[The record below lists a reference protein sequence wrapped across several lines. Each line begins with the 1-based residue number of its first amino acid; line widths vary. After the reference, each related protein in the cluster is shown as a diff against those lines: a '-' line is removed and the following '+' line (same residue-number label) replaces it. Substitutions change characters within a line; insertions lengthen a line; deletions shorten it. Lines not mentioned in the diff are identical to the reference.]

1 MTEKSNKNEYIEY
14 FFHTNLLIKIY
25 QNYIID
31 FLTENLKDDF
41 NIEDYNF
48 YLKEKIFN
56 KFKLNKSFISIV
68 KSLNNID
75 IYSDFFIV
83 QNLKIIKRELLTLKI
98 DDLVILNVKELSS
111 GGLNN
116 FNNKPEN
123 YESKTPSFWMIE
135 KEINNNPYKL
145 SRISIE
151 IEQNYFKNIEIF
163 LLFHK
168 VNMKSNKDF
177 SFSLKAEC
185 LFSIYDFENFLKFL
199 LFFIK
204 NKYQNFVGIL
214 NKFEE
219 EIIKNNNYISKII
232 YEDLF
237 EKL

>member
-1 MTEKSNKNEYIEY
+1 MAEKSNKNEYIK
-14 FFHTNLLIKIY
+14 FFLHTNLLIKIY

-31 FLTENLKDDF
+31 FLTENLKDF

-48 YLKEKIFN
+48 YLKEKICH
-56 KFKLNKSFISIV
+56 KFKLNIPFISIV
-68 KSLNNID
+68 KSLNDID

-83 QNLKIIKRELLTLKI
+83 QNLKIIKRKFLTLKI
-98 DDLVILNVKELSS
+98 DDLVIPNVKEVSS
-111 GGLNN
+111 ELNN

-123 YESKTPSFWMIE
+123 IE

-145 SRISIE
+145 SQISIE

-168 VNMKSNKDF
+168 VNVKSKKDF
-177 SFSLKAEC
+177 SFSLKAKC
-185 LFSIYDFENFLKFL
+185 LFSIYDFENFLKSL
-199 LFFIK
+199 SAFIK
-204 NKYQNFVGIL
+204 NKYQNFESIL
-214 NKFEE
+214 NKFNE